1 MPEGDTVWRTAR
13 RLDRELSGK
22 VLVASDFRVPSL
34 ATVDL
39 SGQTVHRTV
48 SRGKHL
54 LTRIGDL
61 TLHTH
66 LKMEGR
72 WLFNQRAT
80 HETRVILRTGTTTA
94 LGCSVLIDLL
104 PTSEESGL
112 VGHLGPD
119 LLGDD
124 WDAEL
129 AVANLMSDPDR
140 SLAEALLDQRNLAG
154 IGNVYKCELA
164 FLAGL
169 DPRTPMGEVPD
180 VVRIVARAHLLLEAN
195 KDRVTRIITGRKRE
209 PTWVYG
215 RHSCLRCGTRTRK
228 QDLGPEGQERVTYW
242 CPSCQPSTDATGRGG
257 TR

>member
-13 RLDRELSGK
+13 RLDRALSGSL
-22 VLVASDFRVPSL
+22 LVASDFRIPSL

-39 SGQTVHRTV
+39 TGQTVHETV

-72 WLFNQRAT
+72 WIFDQRAT
-80 HETRVILRTGTTTA
+80 HETRVILRTATTTA
-94 LGCSVLIDLL
+94 LGCSVLVDLV
-104 PTSEESGL
+104 PTSEEAGL

-124 WDAEL
+124 WDARL
-129 AVANLMSDPDR
+129 AVANLLRDPDR
-140 SLAEALLDQRNLAG
+140 TLADALLDQRNLAG

-169 DPRTPMGEVPD
+169 DPRTPMRDVPD
-180 VVRIVARAHLLLEAN
+180 VARLVGRARLLLEAN
-195 KDRVTRIITGRKRE
+195 KDRVTRVITGRKRE

-215 RHSCLRCGTRTRK
+215 RHTCLRCGSRTRK
-228 QDLGPEGQERVTYW
+228 EDLGPSVQERVTYW
-242 CPSCQPSTDATGRGG
+242 CPSCQPSTEGPTHGG
-257 TR
+257 SG